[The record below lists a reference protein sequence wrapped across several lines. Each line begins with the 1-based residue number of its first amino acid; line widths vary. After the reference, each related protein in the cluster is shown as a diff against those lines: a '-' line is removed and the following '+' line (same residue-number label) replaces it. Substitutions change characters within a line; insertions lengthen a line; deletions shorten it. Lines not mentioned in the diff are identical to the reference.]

1 MTQVTEV
8 RRCVTILKAR
18 DEVYEAL
25 RQPEV
30 WSYIVDGGRIEGRL
44 EVDELVPNERM
55 AWHAQAPSELPH
67 SGSLW
72 LKDAPA
78 GRGTEVCVS
87 VVYEPPAGRV
97 GQLVMRLLGEAPKQ
111 TLTRH
116 LHRLRQI
123 LEAGE
128 ISTIEGQ
135 PSGRVERAAREQK
148 EQPVAHGSVEEP
160 RS

>member
-8 RRCVTILKAR
+8 RRCVTILKPRA
-18 DEVYEAL
+18 EVYQAL

-55 AWHAQAPSELPH
+55 SWHAQIPSELPH

-87 VVYEPPAGRV
+87 VAYEPPAGRV
-97 GQLVMRLLGEAPKQ
+97 GQLVLRLLGEEPKQ
-111 TLTRH
+111 TLGRH

-128 ISTIEGQ
+128 ISTTEGQ
-135 PSGRVERAAREQK
+135 PSGRVDRVARERQAV
-148 EQPVAHGSVEEP
+148 PHGSAAERRP
-160 RS
+160 

>member
-1 MTQVTEV
+1 
-8 RRCVTILKAR
+8 
-18 DEVYEAL
+18 
-25 RQPEV
+25 
-30 WSYIVDGGRIEGRL
+30 
-44 EVDELVPNERM
+44 M

-135 PSGRVERAAREQK
+135 PSGRVERTPREPKHQS
-148 EQPVAHGSVEEP
+148 VSHGSAPEP